1 MGSRT
6 ARRAA
11 TSKDLDTPYVQD
23 RHESIS
29 LFLCG
34 RILTCYPWLINP
46 PLRPKPAAEGEA
58 VPAEGGAAS
67 MEVEGKEEKEG
78 EEKKEAAPLTVEE
91 QLKQAGMRILQSPE
105 VRRERGF

>member
-1 MGSRT
+1 M
-6 ARRAA
+6 
-11 TSKDLDTPYVQD
+11 
-23 RHESIS
+23 
-29 LFLCG
+29 
-34 RILTCYPWLINP
+34 
-46 PLRPKPAAEGEA
+46 
-58 VPAEGGAAS
+58 PAEGGAAS